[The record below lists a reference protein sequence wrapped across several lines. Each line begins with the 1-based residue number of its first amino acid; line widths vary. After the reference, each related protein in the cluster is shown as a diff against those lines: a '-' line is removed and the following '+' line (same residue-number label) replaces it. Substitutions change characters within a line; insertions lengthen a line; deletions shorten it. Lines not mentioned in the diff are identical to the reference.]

1 VVDWEFAVWMSML
14 GALVVASFIASR
26 KRAKSMVTL
35 ADRLGLKMWGD
46 RLPPELTLAGTPIA
60 DASATW
66 NVMEGK
72 QNGVPIIVFDCR
84 MGRGKG
90 SWRRTVIAA
99 RSSRDVFASVP
110 SESSYTVDRAGE
122 WVVLYAPKRGFAVGR
137 SLMPLS
143 ELEARLSTVEAG

>member
-1 VVDWEFAVWMSML
+1 MVDWEFAVWMSML
-14 GALVVASFIASR
+14 GALVVASFIASC

-72 QNGVPIIVFDCR
+72 QNGVPIVVFDCR
-84 MGRGKG
+84 MGSGK
-90 SWRRTVIAA
+90 
-99 RSSRDVFASVP
+99 
-110 SESSYTVDRAGE
+110 
-122 WVVLYAPKRGFAVGR
+122 AVGGGR
-137 SLMPLS
+137 
-143 ELEARLSTVEAG
+143 